1 VRGRVCCRY
10 RRERDGS
17 SVMIALN
24 LGDQPVDR
32 GGAERDNSAFD
43 FLDRGR
49 ETIEGAVGL
58 RGNEGM
64 IIDTS
69 GIYAG

>member
-1 VRGRVCCRY
+1 MLPLPQGDA
-10 RRERDGS
+10 DGS

-24 LGDQPVDR
+24 LGCQPVSIAA
-32 GGAERDNSAFD
+32 GLS
-43 FLDRGR
+43 
-49 ETIEGAVGL
+49 ETIEGAVDL

-69 GIYAG
+69 RIYAG

>member
-1 VRGRVCCRY
+1 
-10 RRERDGS
+10 
-17 SVMIALN
+17 MIALN
-24 LGDQPVDR
+24 LGCQPVSIAA
-32 GGAERDNSAFD
+32 GLS
-43 FLDRGR
+43 
-49 ETIEGAVGL
+49 ETIEGAVDL

>member
-1 VRGRVCCRY
+1 
-10 RRERDGS
+10 
-17 SVMIALN
+17 MIARN

-32 GGAERDNSAFD
+32 GGAELDNSAFD